1 VKIAAIDIGSNA
13 LRLFIAD
20 AKKEKKEI
28 LLEKLLHTRV
38 PVRLGE
44 DVFTFGKISREKLDQ
59 LILVLKGF
67 DLIIQSLGVE
77 NKRICATSAVRS
89 AENRDEVVKRVKQ
102 ECNLNL
108 EILSGEREA
117 QMIFSNFHFYDLP
130 KEGNYIFIDVGG
142 GSTEITIIE
151 KGDKK
156 DSQSFE
162 IGTVRML
169 LNEQSKLPKA
179 IFSWLNQ
186 KLNKNLI
193 YKAIGTGGNINSAI
207 KILEK
212 KQRELVSVEELK
224 SIMKTMSKLSKEQR
238 MKKYKLRSDRAD
250 VIIPAL
256 NIYTQIAEYA
266 GVIDLLAP
274 KFGLADGIVLEEL
287 SKFNIQHLKFI
298 SS

>member
-44 DVFTFGKISREKLDQ
+44 DVFTYGKISKEKMDQ
-59 LILVLKGF
+59 LILALRGF

-77 NKRICATSAVRS
+77 IKRVCATSAIRS
-89 AENRDEVVKRVKQ
+89 AENRDEVVKKVKQ

-117 QMIFSNFHFYDLP
+117 EMIFSNFHYYDLP
-130 KEGNYIFIDVGG
+130 KDGNYIFIDVGG

-151 KGDKK
+151 GGEKK
-156 DSQSFE
+156 DAQSFE

-179 IFSWLNQ
+179 IFAWLNQ
-186 KLNKNLI
+186 KLNTKLS

-212 KQRELVSVEELK
+212 KQRELVSIIELK
-224 SIMKTMSKLSKEQR
+224 SIMATLGKLTKEQR
-238 MKKYKLRSDRAD
+238 MKRYKLRSDRAD

-256 NIYTQIAEYA
+256 NIYTQIAEQS
-266 GVIDLLAP
+266 GVSELLAP

-287 SKFNIQHLKFI
+287 SKKNIQQLKFI

>member
-1 VKIAAIDIGSNA
+1 MKIAAIDIGSNA

-20 AKKEKKEI
+20 AKKEKKEV
-28 LLEKLLHTRV
+28 LLEKLMHTRV

-44 DVFTFGKISREKLDQ
+44 DVFTFGKISKEKLDQ
-59 LILVLKGF
+59 LILALKGF
-67 DLIIQSLGVE
+67 DFIIQSLGVE
-77 NKRICATSAVRS
+77 IKRICATSAIRS
-89 AENRDEVVKRVKQ
+89 AENRDEVVKKVKQ
-102 ECNLNL
+102 ECNLNI

-117 QMIFSNFHFYDLP
+117 EMIFSNFHFYDLP

-142 GSTEITIIE
+142 GSTEITLIE
-151 KGDKK
+151 NGGKK

-179 IFSWLNQ
+179 VFSWLNQ
-186 KLNKNLI
+186 KLNGKLT

-212 KQRELVSVEELK
+212 KQREMVSIEELK
-224 SIMKTMSKLSKEQR
+224 SIMRVMGRMSKEQR

-256 NIYTQIAEYA
+256 NIYTQIADHA
-266 GVIDLLAP
+266 RVSDILAP

-287 SKFNIQHLKFI
+287 SRHNIQHLKFI

>member
-1 VKIAAIDIGSNA
+1 LKIAAIDIGSNA

-20 AKKEKKEI
+20 ANREKKEV

-44 DVFTFGKISREKLDQ
+44 DVFTYGKISKEKLDQ
-59 LILVLKGF
+59 LILALKGF
-67 DLIIQSLGVE
+67 DLIIQALGVE
-77 NKRICATSAVRS
+77 VKRVCATSAIRS
-89 AENRDEVVKRVKQ
+89 AENRDEVVKKVRQ
-102 ECNLNL
+102 ECNLNI

-117 QMIFSNFHFYDLP
+117 EMIFSNFHYYDLP
-130 KEGNYIFIDVGG
+130 KDGNYIFIDVGG

-151 KGDKK
+151 NGEKK
-156 DSQSFE
+156 DAQSFE

-169 LNEQSKLPKA
+169 LNEQTKLPKA

-186 KLNKNLI
+186 KLDPKLS

-212 KQRELVSVEELK
+212 KQRELVSMNELK
-224 SIMKTMSKLSKEQR
+224 TIMRTLGRLTKEQR
-238 MKKYKLRSDRAD
+238 MKKFKLRSDRAD

-256 NIYTQIAEYA
+256 NIYTQIAEHS
-266 GVIDLLAP
+266 GVNELLAP

-287 SKFNIQHLKFI
+287 SKKNIHQLKFI

>member
-1 VKIAAIDIGSNA
+1 MKIAAVDIGSNA

-20 AKKEKKEI
+20 AKKEKKEV

-44 DVFTFGKISREKLDQ
+44 DVFTFGKISKEKLDQ
-59 LILVLKGF
+59 LILALKGF

-77 NKRICATSAVRS
+77 VKRVCATSAIRS
-89 AENRDEVVKRVKQ
+89 AENRDEVVKKVKQ
-102 ECNLNL
+102 ECNLNI

-117 QMIFSNFHFYDLP
+117 EMIFSNFHFYELP

-151 KGDKK
+151 KGEKK

-179 IFSWLNQ
+179 IFVWLNQ
-186 KLNKNLI
+186 KLNPKLK

-212 KQRELVSVEELK
+212 KQREIVSVNELK
-224 SIMKTMSKLSKEQR
+224 IIMRAMGRITKEQR

-256 NIYTQIAEYA
+256 NIYTQIAEYS
-266 GVIDLLAP
+266 GVDELIAP

-287 SKFNIQHLKFI
+287 AKYNIQQLKFI